1 MANPFSISLARL
13 SSRQKRTKDGGLASP
28 FLCVG
33 TRKTIKRQVSQ
44 FQRHL
49 QTFYAPFFVCGCV
62 PVPLCVSVCV
72 CVQDIKC
79 KKFLPIESYVSRS
92 RITETSRTNYQGI
105 PKKVREKLN
114 YLCLW
119 SPWWR
124 SFGVCMCVSEWLCEY
139 AHKSMQRIL
148 IENVCRKC
156 DHHSKV
162 LGWDFTWWWSGQ
174 TKSENS
180 KLHKK

>member
-1 MANPFSISLARL
+1 LHHHSPSTTIIFVFPNSLQCFSLSPPNVVTSL
-13 SSRQKRTKDGGLASP
+13 SVGV
-28 FLCVG
+28 FLC
-33 TRKTIKRQVSQ
+33 
-44 FQRHL
+44 
-49 QTFYAPFFVCGCV
+49 
-62 PVPLCVSVCV
+62 LCVCLCVYVCRT
-72 CVQDIKC
+72 KC

-156 DHHSKV
+156 DHHSNV
-162 LGWDFTWWWSGQ
+162 LGWEFTWWWSGQ

-180 KLHKK
+180 KIHKK